1 VGVPS
6 EAGHIDALI
15 AKAKARPRPETMAP
29 RPRLRTVILTCM
41 DARIDPAALFDLK
54 PGEVHVLRNAGAL
67 ATPDVLRSLA
77 VSQALLGTDEV
88 LVVGHTECGLL
99 GQTEEEV
106 AHAVERASGHHPGV
120 RMGSFPD
127 LDNAVRESVQAIRD
141 CEFLAHRDAVLGY
154 VLDVKQGTLHEAGHP
169 RASVD
174 RKASRSP
181 LSLNALSADVLNMR
195 RTR

>member
-1 VGVPS
+1 MPTV
-6 EAGHIDALI
+6 AGNIDALI
-15 AKAKARPRPETMAP
+15 AKAKAHARPATMAP

-41 DARIDPAALFDLK
+41 DARIDPGALFDLR

-106 AHAVERASGHHPGV
+106 ADAVERASGHHPGM

-141 CEFLAHRDAVLGY
+141 CEFLAHRDAVRGY
-154 VLDVKQGTLHEAGHP
+154 VLDVRQGTLHEAGHP
-169 RASVD
+169 RHAVE
-174 RKASRSP
+174 RKAAKSP
-181 LSLNALSADVLNMR
+181 LALNALSADVLNLKR
-195 RTR
+195 GR

>member
-6 EAGHIDALI
+6 VASSVDALV
-15 AKAKARPRPETMAP
+15 AKAMAHPRPATMAP

-77 VSQALLGTDEV
+77 VSQALLGTSEV
-88 LVVGHTECGLL
+88 LVLGHTECGLL

-106 AHAVERASGHHPGV
+106 ADAVERASGHHPGV

-141 CEFLAHRDAVLGY
+141 CEFLAHRDAVRGY
-154 VLDVKQGTLHEAGHP
+154 VLDVRQGALHEAGHP
-169 RASVD
+169 APTVA
-174 RKASRSP
+174 RKAPRSP
-181 LSLNALSADVLNMR
+181 LALNALSADVLNLR
-195 RTR
+195 RGR